1 MIEDNNALN
10 DSSFRNISKE
20 EKLKYFN
27 PLYLSSPLFKFS
39 LLFFIVLLIG
49 LLISIWFI
57 KIDTIYLVSFLVLFQ
72 LVYIFLTML
81 IIKIVLKI
89 SIPNLSNKLFIKKHD
104 LLPILKYKNGLFVL
118 KESNNDN
125 NDNNSTN

>member
-125 NDNNSTN
+125 NNNNSTN